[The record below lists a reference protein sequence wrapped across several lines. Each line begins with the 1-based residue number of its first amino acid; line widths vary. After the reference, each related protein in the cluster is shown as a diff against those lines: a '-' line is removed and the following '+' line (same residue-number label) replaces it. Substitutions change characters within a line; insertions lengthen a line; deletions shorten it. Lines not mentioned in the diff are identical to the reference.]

1 MDNAANLGDKLVVVG
16 EMGPAVDTAVSPVAV
31 GQVGLEGFGACH
43 GGSGGR
49 DGTGAQEEGP
59 LSPGRLAVETVEN
72 AGEGRGGDLRR
83 S

>member
-1 MDNAANLGDKLVVVG
+1 MVG
-16 EMGPAVDTAVSPVAV
+16 EVGSAVDTAVCSVAV
-31 GQVGLEGFGACH
+31 GQVGLEGFGARH

-59 LSPGRLAVETVEN
+59 LGPVRLAVETVEN